1 MSGASIPPITGL
13 DHVLVAVR
21 DLARARAAYARL
33 GFTMTP
39 RGRHDNWE
47 TANYCAMLAEG
58 YIELIGAADPAG
70 RASGYAPLDR
80 FLARREGL
88 LGIAFATDDAGAA
101 FAVLA
106 RAGVQPEPTVELAR
120 DLELAGAAARPRFRL
135 VDLPAAA
142 TPGLPA
148 FLCQHLTPEVVR
160 RPAWLDHANG
170 ARRLAAVTTVAGDPP
185 AYADAYARLLGRGAV
200 TLTGDVLTVRAGRT
214 SLVFARPGDAARLY
228 PDAGIGDIRDVPA
241 IAAMTITVDDIG
253 GAAAVLAG
261 NGVAHVRGDDD
272 ALVVP
277 PHEACGVVLEFTR
290 AGGA

>member
-39 RGRHDNWE
+39 RGRHDNWD

-70 RASGYAPLDR
+70 RVSGYAPLDR

-101 FAVLA
+101 FAALGS
-106 RAGVQPEPTVELAR
+106 AGIEPEPTVELAR
-120 DLELAGAAARPRFRL
+120 DLELAEGAARPRFRL
-135 VDLPAAA
+135 VHLPAAA

-214 SLVFARPGDAARLY
+214 SLVFARLGDAARLY
-228 PDAGIGDIRDVPA
+228 PDAGIDDIRDVPA
-241 IAAMTITVDDIG
+241 IAAMTVAVDDIG

-261 NGVAHVRGDDD
+261 NGIAHVRDGDS